1 MSWFSALFGTKRAS
15 TGGAA
20 KPSGAANFIA
30 ALQSGDDKAR
40 ADAAIGLCRLDEQ
53 PSDQTVL
60 ALSKALTDESQ
71 DVRNNAAE
79 SLRVMI
85 VRGYRKI
92 DPAPLIEA
100 LKREP
105 RRVALRSCLRELG
118 LEHKIEEVMQQP
130 FPDAPKYTVPCMPFG
145 CPKCGMQ
152 ITRVPS
158 WPTRG
163 NSVPFYAQGDLS
175 QSGAYHIEFVCPAC
189 KKQVFVVWDSDPR

>member
-1 MSWFSALFGTKRAS
+1 MAWFSALFGTKRETRRTA
-15 TGGAA
+15 G
-20 KPSGAANFIA
+20 KANGMTHLIA
-30 ALQSGDDKAR
+30 ELHSGDEKAR
-40 ADAAIGLCRLDEQ
+40 ADAAVRLHEH
-53 PSDQTVL
+53 PSDQAVEAL
-60 ALSKALTDESQ
+60 GKALSDESQ
-71 DVRNNAAE
+71 DVRDNAAE

-92 DPAPLIEA
+92 APAPLIDA

-118 LEHKIEEVMQQP
+118 FEHKIEEVMQQQ
-130 FPDAPKYTVPCMPFG
+130 FRDAPKYTARCMPFG

-158 WPTRG
+158 WPESG
-163 NSVPFYAQGDLS
+163 NSVPFYAQGDLG

>member
-1 MSWFSALFGTKRAS
+1 MSWLGALFGTKRETKGSAGK
-15 TGGAA
+15 T
-20 KPSGAANFIA
+20 SGMSSLIA
-30 ALQSGDDKAR
+30 ELQSGDEKAR
-40 ADAAIGLCRLDEQ
+40 AEAAVRLSRLHEQ
-53 PSDQTVL
+53 PSAQVVQ
-60 ALSKALTDESQ
+60 ALSKALSDESQ

-92 DPAPLIEA
+92 DPTPLIEA

-105 RRVALRSCLRELG
+105 KRVALRSCLRELG
-118 LEHKIEEVMQQP
+118 LEHKIEEIMQQQ

-158 WPTRG
+158 WPMRG
-163 NSVPFYAQGDLS
+163 NSVPFYAQVDLN